1 LQTNILFK
9 KIARTVM
16 YIIIY
21 MTLYIA
27 IRILYDEYKT
37 YGLDSVEI
45 EQQTID
51 YIKSNFSFDEI
62 YFFSEV
68 GFGDEGGNTE
78 CIKKFESD
86 TITYRVI
93 GKPTA
98 SQAHFLAQTVD
109 TLNKVLLYN
118 KIIEVG
124 NKDFNANLIIN
135 FCTSNDLKKIS
146 KNRHSDATVGYCII
160 KNLEKAVLKSAEIFI
175 LIDKQDEINIYGV
188 ILQEFTQSLGLFND
202 SERLQ
207 NTIFRDGYG
216 LDSAYGPLDLACVKI
231 LYNSGLKPGVR
242 LSTFEEAMGID
253 YEEIARQQNLKKER
267 KLFEID

>member
-1 LQTNILFK
+1 
-9 KIARTVM
+9 M

-78 CIKKFESD
+78 CIKKFERD
-86 TITYRVI
+86 TITFRVL
-93 GKPTA
+93 GNPTS
-98 SQAHFLAQTVD
+98 SQLVFLKKIVD
-109 TLNKVLLYN
+109 TLNCVIASN
-118 KIIEVG
+118 KIVMVG
-124 NKDFNANLIIN
+124 NGETDANLTIFFIPKSQMKEHQHRLIN
-135 FCTSNDLKKIS
+135 GIPSGRFYTIGINKGTLNKI
-146 KNRHSDATVGYCII
+146 
-160 KNLEKAVLKSAEIFI
+160 EIFI
-175 LIDKQDEINIYGV
+175 ACDEINDKDIKAA
-188 ILQEFTQSLGLFND
+188 IMQEFTQSLGIFND